1 MGEEVCQGVVT
12 RLHCQVAL
20 HTQAHSSYFVA
31 LADSKDRW
39 REQAFGLKVPR
50 EFLVTDLIVAESV
63 TIVGERGG
71 GKAGQTLYEYFVDEC
86 DVVFV
91 DADLLDEAMAL
102 HLQYDGTLSV
112 ADCASVAVMSRQ
124 DANVYVC
131 TSI

>member
-1 MGEEVCQGVVT
+1 MI
-12 RLHCQVAL
+12 AD
-20 HTQAHSSYFVA
+20 SSYFVA

-39 REQAFGLKVPR
+39 HKRALGLKVPR

-63 TIVGERGG
+63 TIVGDRGG

-91 DADLLDEAMAL
+91 DEALLDGAMAL

-112 ADCASVAVMSRQ
+112 ADCASVALMSREG
-124 DANVYVC
+124 
-131 TSI
+131 